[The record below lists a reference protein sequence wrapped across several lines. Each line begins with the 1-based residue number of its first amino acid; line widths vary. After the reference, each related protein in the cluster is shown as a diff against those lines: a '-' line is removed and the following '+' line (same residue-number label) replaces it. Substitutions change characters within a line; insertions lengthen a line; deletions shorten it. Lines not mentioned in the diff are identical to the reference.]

1 MDDTQRNAHQFF
13 AIEAFNAAWE
23 LLDKVDRTPEED
35 DEMLQRA
42 FASRWHWGFVGGPQ
56 QLATGDWQIAR
67 AASLLGFGLL
77 AESYA
82 LRALAIAEANS
93 FSDWGLASVY
103 EGVARAAAVNGNVAL
118 HAEYYGKAK
127 TAIAAIAEEEE
138 RAVIEGQ
145 FATVPV
151 P

>member
-1 MDDTQRNAHQFF
+1 MDDNERNAHQFF

-23 LLDKVDRTPEED
+23 LLDKADRTPEED

-56 QLATGDWQIAR
+56 QFATGDWQISR
-67 AASLLGFGLL
+67 AAAMLGFGLL
-77 AESYA
+77 AEAYA
-82 LRALAIAEANS
+82 LRALAIAEAEG
-93 FSDWGLASVY
+93 FTDWGLASIY

-118 HAEYYGKAK
+118 HAEYYGKTK
-127 TAIAAIAEEEE
+127 TAIAAIAEDDE
-138 RAVIEGQ
+138 RKVIEDQ
-145 FATVPV
+145 FADVPV